1 VIVDFHSHTRE
12 SDGALAPEE
21 LVEMMRARGVRIFSI
36 TDHDTMRA
44 YGQFAA
50 DFATVVPGIEIN
62 TTWNDNE
69 VHVLGYGLPLGDD
82 TPLANV
88 LTENREFRRTR
99 IDRITENLTAAGY
112 PLTRAE
118 VEAQSDGGDA
128 LGRPH
133 VAKALIQKGLAK
145 DVQSCFDQ
153 LLVRGKPGYMPSNYI
168 TPEAAIDII
177 RESGGYPVLAH
188 PGRLKDEKIIEE
200 LIAYGLAG
208 LEVFYPTH
216 NASQTAIFR
225 ERATK
230 HGLVMTAGSDFHDI
244 RWNTRGVGMDVD
256 EADIK
261 PFLDLVLK

>member
-1 VIVDFHSHTRE
+1 MIVDFHSHTRE

-21 LVEMMRARGVRIFSI
+21 LVAMMRARGVRVFSI

-50 DFATVVPGIEIN
+50 EFATVIPGIEIN

-69 VHVLGYGLPLGDD
+69 VHVLGYGLPLGED
-82 TPLANV
+82 TPLAAT
-88 LTENREFRRTR
+88 LAENREFRRTR
-99 IDRITENLTAAGY
+99 IDRIVANLTAAGY
-112 PLTRAE
+112 PIT
-118 VEAQSDGGDA
+118 VDDVVAQSDGGDA

-133 VAKALIQKGLAK
+133 VAKALIMRGFAK
-145 DVQSCFDQ
+145 DVQSCFDT
-153 LLVRGKPGYMPSNYI
+153 LLVRGKPGYLPSNYI
-168 TPEAAIDII
+168 TPEQAIDVI
-177 RESGGYPVLAH
+177 RESGGFPVLAH
-188 PGRLKDEKIIEE
+188 PGRLKDESIIAE
-200 LIAYGLAG
+200 LIEHGLAG

-216 NASQTAIFR
+216 NASQTAMFR
-225 ERATK
+225 ERAEK

-261 PFLDLVLK
+261 PFLDLVS

>member
-21 LVEMMRARGVRIFSI
+21 LVAMMRARGVRIFSI

-50 DFATVVPGIEIN
+50 EFATVIPGIEIN

-82 TPLANV
+82 TPLGLV
-88 LTENREFRRTR
+88 LAENREFRRTR
-99 IDRITENLTAAGY
+99 IDRIVANLTAAGY
-112 PLTRAE
+112 PVRRDE
-118 VEAQSDGGDA
+118 VVAQSDGGDA

-133 VAKALIQKGLAK
+133 VAKALIQKGYAK
-145 DVQSCFDQ
+145 DVQSCFDT

-168 TPEAAIDII
+168 TPEQAIDVILA
-177 RESGGYPVLAH
+177 SGGLPVLAH
-188 PGRLKDEKIIEE
+188 PGRLKDDAVIDE
-200 LIAYGLAG
+200 LIEHGLAG

-216 NASQTAIFR
+216 NASQTAMFR
-225 ERATK
+225 ERAARND
-230 HGLVMTAGSDFHDI
+230 LVMTAGSDFHDI
-244 RWNTRGVGMDVD
+244 RWNTRGVGMDV
-256 EADIK
+256 E
-261 PFLDLVLK
+261 

>member
-1 VIVDFHSHTRE
+1 VIVDFHCHTRE
-12 SDGALAPEE
+12 SDGALAPAE
-21 LVEMMRARGVRIFSI
+21 LVAMMRARGVRIFSV

-50 DFATVVPGIEIN
+50 EFATVIPGIEIN
-62 TTWNDNE
+62 TTWHDNE

-82 TPLANV
+82 TPLAQT
-88 LTENREFRRTR
+88 LAENREFRRTR
-99 IDRITENLTAAGY
+99 IDRIVCNLTAAGY
-112 PLTRAE
+112 PLTVAD
-118 VEAQSDGGDA
+118 VVAQADGGDA

-133 VAKALIQKGLAK
+133 VAKALIEKGFAS
-145 DVQSCFDQ
+145 DVQSCFNA
-153 LLVRGKPGYMPSNYI
+153 LLVRGKPGYLPSNYI
-168 TPEAAIDII
+168 TPEQAIDVI
-177 RESGGYPVLAH
+177 RESGGFPVLAH
-188 PGRLKDEKIIEE
+188 PGRLKDDSVIDE
-200 LIAYGLAG
+200 LIEHGLAG

-225 ERATK
+225 ERAVK

-261 PFLDLVLK
+261 PFLDLVC

>member
-1 VIVDFHSHTRE
+1 MIVDFHCHTRE
-12 SDGALAPEE
+12 SDGALAPED
-21 LVEMMRARGVRIFSI
+21 LVGMMRKRGVQIFSI

-50 DFATVVPGIEIN
+50 EFATVIPGIEIN

-82 TPLANV
+82 TPLAAV
-88 LTENREFRRTR
+88 LEENREFRRTR
-99 IDRITENLTAAGY
+99 IDRIVANLTAAGY
-112 PLTRAE
+112 PITVAD
-118 VEAQSDGGDA
+118 VVAQSDGGDA

-133 VAKALIQKGLAK
+133 VAKALIGKGLAK
-145 DVQSCFDQ
+145 DVQSCFDT

-168 TPEAAIDII
+168 TPEQAIDVI
-177 RESGGYPVLAH
+177 RDSGGLPVLAH
-188 PGRLKDEKIIEE
+188 PGRLKDEAVIDE
-200 LIAYGLAG
+200 LIEHGLRG

-216 NASQTAIFR
+216 NPSQTAQFR
-225 ERATK
+225 EKARR

-256 EADIK
+256 EADIA
-261 PFLDLVLK
+261 PFLELVS

>member
-21 LVEMMRARGVRIFSI
+21 LVAMMRARGVRVFSI

-62 TTWNDNE
+62 TTWNDDE
-69 VHVLGYGLPLGDD
+69 VHVLGYGVPLAED
-82 TPLANV
+82 TPLGLM

-99 IDRITENLTAAGY
+99 IDRIVANLTAAGY
-112 PLTRAE
+112 PITVAD
-118 VEAQSDGGDA
+118 VVAQSDGGDA

-133 VAKALIQKGLAK
+133 VAKALIARGFAK
-145 DVQSCFDQ
+145 DVQSCFDT

-168 TPEAAIDII
+168 TPEQAIDAI
-177 RESGGYPVLAH
+177 RASGGHPVLAH
-188 PGRLKDEKIIEE
+188 PGRLKDESIIDE
-200 LIAYGLAG
+200 LIAHGLAG

-216 NASQTAIFR
+216 NASQTALFR
-225 ERATK
+225 ERAEK
-230 HGLVMTAGSDFHDI
+230 NGLVMSAGSDFHDL

-261 PFLDLVLK
+261 PFLDLVS

>member
-1 VIVDFHSHTRE
+1 VIVDFHCHTRE

-21 LVEMMRARGVRIFSI
+21 LAAMMRARGVRIFSV

-50 DFATVVPGIEIN
+50 EFATVIPGIEIN

-82 TPLANV
+82 TPLAQT
-88 LTENREFRRTR
+88 LAENREFRRTR
-99 IDRITENLTAAGY
+99 VERIVANLTAAGY
-112 PLTRAE
+112 PLTVAD
-118 VEAQSDGGDA
+118 VVAQADGGDA

-133 VAKALIQKGLAK
+133 VAKALIEKGFAR
-145 DVQSCFDQ
+145 DVQSCFNA
-153 LLVRGKPGYMPSNYI
+153 LLVRGKPGYLPSNYI
-168 TPEAAIDII
+168 TPEQAIDVI
-177 RESGGYPVLAH
+177 RESGGFPVLAH
-188 PGRLKDEKIIEE
+188 PGRLKDDSVIDE
-200 LIAYGLAG
+200 LIEHGLAG

-225 ERATK
+225 ERAEK
-230 HGLVMTAGSDFHDI
+230 NGLVMTAGSDFHDI

-261 PFLDLVLK
+261 PFLDLVC

>member
-12 SDGALAPEE
+12 SDGALPPEE
-21 LVEMMRARGVRIFSI
+21 LVAMMRARGVRIFSI

-50 DFATVVPGIEIN
+50 DFAKVIPGIEIN
-62 TTWNDNE
+62 TTWEDNE

-82 TPLANV
+82 TPLARV
-88 LTENREFRRTR
+88 LAENREFRRTR
-99 IDRITENLTAAGY
+99 IDRMVENLAAAGY
-112 PLTRAE
+112 PIE
-118 VEAQSDGGDA
+118 VADVVAQSDGGDA

-133 VAKALIQKGLAK
+133 VAKALIAKGLAK
-145 DVQSCFDQ
+145 DVQSCFND

-168 TPEAAIDII
+168 TPAQAIDVI
-177 RESGGYPVLAH
+177 RDSGGVPVLAH
-188 PGRLKDEKIIEE
+188 PGRLKDDSIIEG
-200 LIAYGLAG
+200 LIEHGLAG

-225 ERATK
+225 ERASK

-256 EADIK
+256 DADIK
-261 PFLDLVLK
+261 PFLDLVS